1 MAVSY
6 RFHAYS
12 PQRKDLG
19 RRLRV
24 KERQTL
30 AEPEPSGRAA
40 ELPLHYGRRFAETE
54 QRGQE
59 RALELPLEAY
69 RGQAFSAP
77 IGALPA
83 TEEAMNPQDALSP
96 EERSAERA
104 DERGETKEGMDR
116 VVAEAMEQVGVMTS
130 AIRDL
135 GESSFRLA
143 RLPWNAA
150 RALRQ
155 RRRKGR

>member
-30 AEPEPSGRAA
+30 AEPEPTGRST
-40 ELPLHYGRRFAETE
+40 EPPLQYGHRFAETE

-59 RALELPLEAY
+59 RALEAQLESF
-69 RGQAFSAP
+69 REQAFSAP

-83 TEEAMNPQDALSP
+83 TDEAMDPLDALAS
-96 EERSAERA
+96 EERSELEEEGR
-104 DERGETKEGMDR
+104 EGGMDR

-150 RALRQ
+150 RALKL